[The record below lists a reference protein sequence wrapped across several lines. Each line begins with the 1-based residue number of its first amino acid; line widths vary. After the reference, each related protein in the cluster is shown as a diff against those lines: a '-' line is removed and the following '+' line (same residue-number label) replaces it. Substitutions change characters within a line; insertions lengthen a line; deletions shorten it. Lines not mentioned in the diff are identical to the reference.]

1 MSTLFLFLA
10 GCCVGAFVRM
20 LAEVNNQMSHWRQGY
35 LAGLDEQQEQLLRDD
50 EEVSLS
56 MK

>member
-1 MSTLFLFLA
+1 MSALFLFLA

-20 LAEVNNQMSHWRQGY
+20 LAEVNDTMSHWQQGY
-35 LAGLDEQQEQLLRDD
+35 HARLDDQPEQYLRDD

-56 MK
+56 IQ